1 PISRVR
7 EPAAGRR
14 GAARRHRRRRRGRR
28 RAHGHGPVRGGAGGR
43 PGGPAARDAAGDGVP
58 ALDRSARRPAGRAA
72 GDRHARGPDPPVRAG
87 AAASAAG
94 RARGRFRGGAAHRTG
109 AGRPGAGGRG
119 AGRAEGR
126 AAGGPGPVR
135 AGRARGHRR
144 GAVRLTGRRDGAPRP
159 AQTGGPTARVRDA
172 RRRLDELTRDQVP
185 RPPAP
190 LRFRAPLTRT
200 GHGGD
205 RTATAVA
212 VRDVVVPGRLHVDHL
227 DLAEAGRLL
236 VAGPNGAGKSTLLAV
251 LAGRLRPARGTVW
264 HRDGLRV
271 GLLPQDARFRRP
283 QLPAGR
289 STPPGSAP
297 AYPWSSWGRWRR
309 ATSTARWGS

>member
-1 PISRVR
+1 M
-7 EPAAGRR
+7 
-14 GAARRHRRRRRGRR
+14 
-28 RAHGHGPVRGGAGGR
+28 
-43 PGGPAARDAAGDGVP
+43 
-58 ALDRSARRPAGRAA
+58 
-72 GDRHARGPDPPVRAG
+72 
-87 AAASAAG
+87 
-94 RARGRFRGGAAHRTG
+94 
-109 AGRPGAGGRG
+109 
-119 AGRAEGR
+119 
-126 AAGGPGPVR
+126 
-135 AGRARGHRR
+135 
-144 GAVRLTGRRDGAPRP
+144 
-159 AQTGGPTARVRDA
+159 
-172 RRRLDELTRDQVP
+172 P

-283 QLPAGR
+283 QLTCRQIYAARVRTGVPLVELGPVAPRDVDRPVGQLSTGR
-289 STPPGSAP
+289 VGGWPWRCWWPTRRTCCWTSPPT
-297 AYPWSSWGRWRR
+297 
-309 ATSTARWGS
+309 TSR